1 LGNRVIKNVIQCNGY
16 THYLYANTD
25 INGVYQMWTAIS
37 DLNGNNFIE
46 TQRTFF
52 QNTDTTIE
60 FVYDYNIREYNNKV
74 YIFYDKFVYTYHI
87 VNGNIVIDYGTI
99 YFYLSSM
106 DYNGDNYINTD
117 VANFEYDDT
126 LIFGYGNFDFE
137 IYNDNIYMVHYYSKG
152 YGNGYDIKLYS
163 FNINGSGFADT
174 FIHSSNGDENI
185 DYGINIL
192 FGTNII
198 YYIFLNYIISENKY
212 YIYLSSSNIDGSNY
226 INIKNDIDGT
236 NYIKSYCYSDI
247 LNNIYI
253 SVYNKTFIYNI
264 NNNLLSYVN
273 DIGGS
278 YYNNVNFKTQ
288 IDNSYIYRIIL
299 SSDKLIDIVKFNIND
314 NTYDNTYSSTMLNG
328 LYSSNYSTYYN
339 SSNYTYYAYYIV
351 SISGVFYFYIGKYS
365 DYIPHTPLPQVQCR
379 ATQIIASANTG
390 KLILAVPIL

>member
-1 LGNRVIKNVIQCNGY
+1 
-16 THYLYANTD
+16 
-25 INGVYQMWTAIS
+25 M
-37 DLNGNNFIE
+37 
-46 TQRTFF
+46 
-52 QNTDTTIE
+52 
-60 FVYDYNIREYNNKV
+60 
-74 YIFYDKFVYTYHI
+74 
-87 VNGNIVIDYGTI
+87 IDYGTI

-106 DYNGDNYINTD
+106 DYNGDKYINTE
-117 VANFEYDDT
+117 VTNFEYDDA
-126 LIFGYGNFDFE
+126 LIFGYANFDFE
-137 IYNDNIYMVHYYSKG
+137 IYNDHIYMAHYYPKEW
-152 YGNGYDIKLYS
+152 GNYDIKLHS
-163 FNINGSGFADT
+163 FDINGSGFADT
-174 FIHSSNGDENI
+174 FMYSSNGDENI

-192 FGTNII
+192 FGTNIV
-198 YYIFLNYIISENKY
+198 YYVFLNYIISENKY

-264 NNNLLSYVN
+264 NNNLLSYVD

-278 YYNNVNFKTQ
+278 NYNNVNFKAQ